1 MKITL
6 MPIDVGFDVRTL
18 QIPVDINPDTDSV
31 VFLDKNNEKRTI
43 SGDIDVIYRELIRNG
58 FKLK

>member
-6 MPIDVGFDVRTL
+6 MPIDVGFDVRAL

-31 VFLDKNNEKRTI
+31 VFLDKNNVKRTI